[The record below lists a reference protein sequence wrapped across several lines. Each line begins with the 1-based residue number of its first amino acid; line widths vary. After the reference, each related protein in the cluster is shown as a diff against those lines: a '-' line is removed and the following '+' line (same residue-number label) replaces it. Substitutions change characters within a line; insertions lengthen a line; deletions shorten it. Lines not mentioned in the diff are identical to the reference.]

1 LDDNEHG
8 VQPQPILPV
17 KTNNEA
23 PKKDI

>member
-1 LDDNEHG
+1 LDDNEHR
-8 VQPQPILPV
+8 VQPQPISPV